1 MSYLVLARKF
11 RPTTFNEVIGQEH
24 ISQTLKNAI
33 REDKVA
39 HAYLFSGPRGTGKT
53 TIARIFAKAL
63 NCKEGPTTEPCG
75 KCQNCMEIAKN
86 QSIDVMEIDAASNT
100 GVDNI
105 REIRENVKFG
115 ATSSKYKIYI
125 IDEVHQLSAGAFN
138 ALLKTLE
145 EPPEHV
151 IFILATTEQHKV
163 PITILSRCQKY
174 RFRLLSTNEISKA
187 IKNIAIKDNFE
198 IDDEALKIIINASG
212 GSMRD
217 ALSLLDQAISATTGK
232 ITAEYIRNL
241 IGLLPKEIISQT
253 LDYIAKNDVDSI
265 IKICKKVYE
274 EGYNVLQFAR
284 DLRDHIRQLM
294 IFSINPEVSD
304 VSGEDTKLYDRQK
317 NLFPVSRYIR
327 LSNLISKA
335 LEEMKWH
342 DQPRILL
349 ELYLLKMAEP
359 YYNVAELIAK
369 LNELGKQQLSNAQVT
384 CESLEINSNQHSNAT
399 ENIVENVQIPN
410 MKGHESTEENTII
423 TMADSFDNDLM
434 GLWKDIVTEFSRKHP
449 MSAQSLKDAT
459 VKELNA
465 NTFQISVSTQL
476 ALNMI
481 KMHQETIRK
490 LMTRKSGRD
499 ITVSMVLTDMA
510 QNGGVV
516 KEDIKIEPEHDTAP
530 AEQFAVVEDFKE
542 TAKTAIPS
550 KIESFAKKFGGSVIK
565 KEKDSSINEN
575 NINKTEEFSENE
587 SEE

>member
-11 RPTTFNEVIGQEH
+11 RPTTFDEVIGQDH

-53 TIARIFAKAL
+53 TMARIFAKAL
-63 NCKEGPTTEPCG
+63 NCKEGPTADPCG
-75 KCQNCMEIAKN
+75 KCQNCIEIAKN

-125 IDEVHQLSAGAFN
+125 IDEVHQLSTGAFN

-174 RFRLLSTNEISKA
+174 RFRLLSTNEIAKA
-187 IKNIAIKDNFE
+187 IKNIAQKDNFE
-198 IDDEALKIIINASG
+198 IEDEALKIIINASG

-232 ITAEYIRNL
+232 ITEEYIRNL
-241 IGLLPKEIISQT
+241 IGLLPKEIISKT
-253 LDYIAKNDVDSI
+253 IDYIAQNDVESI
-265 IKICKKVYE
+265 IKICKQVYE
-274 EGYNVLQFAR
+274 DGYNVLQFAR
-284 DLRDHIRQLM
+284 DLRDHLRQLM
-294 IFSINPEVSD
+294 IFSINSEIAD
-304 VSGEDTKLYDRQK
+304 VSNEDKKLYDRQK
-317 NLFPVSRYIR
+317 NLFTISRFIR
-327 LSNLISKA
+327 MSNLISKA

-342 DQPRILL
+342 DQPRMLL

-359 YYNVAELIAK
+359 YYNVAELISK
-369 LNELGKQQLSNAQVT
+369 INELGKQNISNIPELKEVKVEKNVVSDNISNSREIG
-384 CESLEINSNQHSNAT
+384 ES
-399 ENIVENVQIPN
+399 V
-410 MKGHESTEENTII
+410 EENTVV
-423 TMADSFDNDLM
+423 TMAESFDYDLM
-434 GLWKDIVTEFSRKHP
+434 GLWKEIVAEFSRKHP
-449 MSAQSLKDAT
+449 MSAQNLKDAT

-465 NTFQISVSTQL
+465 NTFQIAVSSPL
-476 ALNMI
+476 SLNMI
-481 KMHQETIRK
+481 KMHLETIQK

-499 ITVSMVLTDMA
+499 IKVSMVLDEIA
-510 QNGGVV
+510 QNGGII
-516 KEDIKIEPEHDTAP
+516 KEDIKIDTEEHP
-530 AEQFAVVEDFKE
+530 AKEKFVIVEDFKE
-542 TAKTAIPS
+542 TAKTAVPS
-550 KIESFAKKFGGSVIK
+550 KIESIAKKFGGFAVR
-565 KEKDSSINEN
+565 KEKSNISSDKEKTMEN
-575 NINKTEEFSENE
+575 SVGTETEE
-587 SEE
+587 

>member
-11 RPTTFNEVIGQEH
+11 RPTTFDEVIGQEH

-53 TIARIFAKAL
+53 TMARIFAKAL

-75 KCQNCMEIAKN
+75 KCQNCIEIAKN
-86 QSIDVMEIDAASNT
+86 QSMDVMEIDAASNT

-125 IDEVHQLSAGAFN
+125 IDEVHQLSQGAFN

-174 RFRLLSTNEISKA
+174 RFRLLSADEISKV
-187 IKNIAIKDNFE
+187 IKNIAKKDNFE
-198 IDDEALKIIINASG
+198 IDDEALKIIINVSG

-217 ALSLLDQAISATTGK
+217 ALSLLDQAISATTSK
-232 ITAEYIRNL
+232 ITAEYIRKL

-253 LDYIAKNDVDSI
+253 INCIAKNDVDSI

-274 EGYNVLQFAR
+274 DGYNILQFAR
-284 DLRDHIRQLM
+284 DLRDYIRQLM
-294 IFSINPEVSD
+294 IFSINPEVAEIS
-304 VSGEDTKLYDRQK
+304 SEDTKLYDRQK
-317 NLFPVSRYIR
+317 NLFSIPRYIR
-327 LSNLISKA
+327 LGNLISKA

-369 LNELGKQQLSNAQVT
+369 INELGKQKFLSSQIAKDELLKNKIDQ
-384 CESLEINSNQHSNAT
+384 SSNII
-399 ENIVENVQIPN
+399 ENMQDLNTKKDEFV
-410 MKGHESTEENTII
+410 EENTVT

-434 GLWKDIVTEFSRKHP
+434 GLWKEIVIEFSRKHP
-449 MSAQSLKDAT
+449 MSAQSLKDAI
-459 VKELNA
+459 VKELNS
-465 NTFQISVSTQL
+465 NSFQISVNTQL

-481 KMHQETIRK
+481 KIHLETIQK
-490 LMTRKSGRD
+490 LMKRKSGRD
-499 ITVSMVLTDMA
+499 IKVSMVLNDIA
-510 QNGGVV
+510 QNGEIV
-516 KEDIKIEPEHDTAP
+516 KEDITIDHKQDNVLIEK
-530 AEQFAVVEDFKE
+530 FAVVEDFSK

-550 KIESFAKKFGGSVIK
+550 KIENLAKKFGGSVIK
-565 KEKDSSINEN
+565 KERDSNVNEN
-575 NINKTEEFSENE
+575 IEESQERETEE
-587 SEE
+587 

>member
-11 RPTTFNEVIGQEH
+11 RPTTFDEVIGQEH

-53 TIARIFAKAL
+53 TMARIFAKAL

-75 KCQNCMEIAKN
+75 KCQNCIEIAKN
-86 QSIDVMEIDAASNT
+86 QSMDVMEIDAASNT

-125 IDEVHQLSAGAFN
+125 IDEVHQLSQGAFN

-174 RFRLLSTNEISKA
+174 RFRLLSADEISKV
-187 IKNIAIKDNFE
+187 IKNIAKKDNFE
-198 IDDEALKIIINASG
+198 IDDEALKIIINVSG

-217 ALSLLDQAISATTGK
+217 ALSLLDQAISATSSK

-253 LDYIAKNDVDSI
+253 INCIAKNDVDSI

-274 EGYNVLQFAR
+274 DGYNILQFAR
-284 DLRDHIRQLM
+284 DLRDYIRQLM
-294 IFSINPEVSD
+294 IFSINPEVAEIS
-304 VSGEDTKLYDRQK
+304 SEDTKLYDKQK
-317 NLFPVSRYIR
+317 NLFSISRYIR
-327 LSNLISKA
+327 LGNLISKA

-369 LNELGKQQLSNAQVT
+369 INELEKQKFLSSQIAKDELLKNKIDQSSNIIENMQDLNT
-384 CESLEINSNQHSNAT
+384 KKDEIV
-399 ENIVENVQIPN
+399 EGNIV
-410 MKGHESTEENTII
+410 T

-434 GLWKDIVTEFSRKHP
+434 GLWKEIVIEFSRKHP
-449 MSAQSLKDAT
+449 MSAQSLKDAI
-459 VKELNA
+459 VKELNS
-465 NTFQISVSTQL
+465 NSFQISVNTQL

-481 KMHQETIRK
+481 KIHLETIQK
-490 LMTRKSGRD
+490 LMKRKSGRD
-499 ITVSMVLTDMA
+499 IKVSMVLNDVA
-510 QNGGVV
+510 QNGEIF
-516 KEDIKIEPEHDTAP
+516 KEDITIDNKQDNVSIEK
-530 AEQFAVVEDFKE
+530 FAVVEDFSK

-550 KIESFAKKFGGSVIK
+550 KIENLAKKFGGSVIK
-565 KEKDSSINEN
+565 KERDSSINK
-575 NINKTEEFSENE
+575 NIEESQERETEE
-587 SEE
+587 

>member
-11 RPTTFNEVIGQEH
+11 RPTTFDEVIGQEH

-53 TIARIFAKAL
+53 TMARIFAKAL

-75 KCQNCMEIAKN
+75 KCQNCIEIAKN
-86 QSIDVMEIDAASNT
+86 QSMDVMEIDAASNT

-125 IDEVHQLSAGAFN
+125 IDEVHQLSQGAFN

-174 RFRLLSTNEISKA
+174 RFRLLSANEISKV
-187 IKNIAIKDNFE
+187 IKNIAKKDNFE
-198 IDDEALKIIINASG
+198 IDDEALKIIINVSG

-217 ALSLLDQAISATTGK
+217 ALSLLDQAISATTSK
-232 ITAEYIRNL
+232 ITAEYIRKL

-253 LDYIAKNDVDSI
+253 INCIAKNDVDSI

-274 EGYNVLQFAR
+274 DGYNILQFAR
-284 DLRDHIRQLM
+284 DLRDYIRQLM
-294 IFSINPEVSD
+294 IFSINPEVAEIS
-304 VSGEDTKLYDRQK
+304 SEDTKLYDKQK
-317 NLFPVSRYIR
+317 NLFSISRYIR
-327 LSNLISKA
+327 LGNLISKA
-335 LEEMKWH
+335 LEEMKLH

-369 LNELGKQQLSNAQVT
+369 INELGKQNFLSSQIVT
-384 CESLEINSNQHSNAT
+384 DEGLKNRIDQNLNIIENMQDLNIKKDEI
-399 ENIVENVQIPN
+399 V
-410 MKGHESTEENTII
+410 EENTVT
-423 TMADSFDNDLM
+423 TMADAFDNDLM
-434 GLWKDIVTEFSRKHP
+434 GLWKEIVAEFSRKHP
-449 MSAQSLKDAT
+449 MSAQSLKDAI
-459 VKELNA
+459 VKELNS
-465 NTFQISVSTQL
+465 NSFQISVNTQL

-481 KMHQETIRK
+481 KIHLETIQK
-490 LMTRKSGRD
+490 LMKRKSGRD
-499 ITVSMVLTDMA
+499 IKVSIVLNDVV
-510 QNGGVV
+510 QNGEMV
-516 KEDIKIEPEHDTAP
+516 KEDITIDNKQDNVSIEK
-530 AEQFAVVEDFKE
+530 FAVVEDFSK

-550 KIESFAKKFGGSVIK
+550 KIENLAKKFGGSVIK
-565 KEKDSSINEN
+565 KERDNSINK
-575 NINKTEEFSENE
+575 NIEESQEKETEE
-587 SEE
+587 

>member
-11 RPTTFNEVIGQEH
+11 RPNTFDEVIGQEH

-53 TIARIFAKAL
+53 TMARIFAKAL

-75 KCQNCMEIAKN
+75 KCQNCIEIAKN
-86 QSIDVMEIDAASNT
+86 QSMDVMEIDAASNT

-125 IDEVHQLSAGAFN
+125 IDEVHQLSQGAFN

-174 RFRLLSTNEISKA
+174 RFRLLSANEISKV
-187 IKNIAIKDNFE
+187 IKNIAKKDNFE
-198 IDDEALKIIINASG
+198 IDDEALKIIINVSG

-217 ALSLLDQAISATTGK
+217 ALSLLDQAISATTSK
-232 ITAEYIRNL
+232 ITAEYIRKL

-253 LDYIAKNDVDSI
+253 INCIAKNDVDSI

-274 EGYNVLQFAR
+274 DGYNILQFAR
-284 DLRDHIRQLM
+284 DLRDYIRQLM
-294 IFSINPEVSD
+294 IFSINPEVAEIS
-304 VSGEDTKLYDRQK
+304 SEDTKLYDRQK
-317 NLFPVSRYIR
+317 NLFSISRYIR
-327 LSNLISKA
+327 LGNLISKA

-369 LNELGKQQLSNAQVT
+369 INELEKQKFLSSQIVT
-384 CESLEINSNQHSNAT
+384 DELLKNRIDQNSNII
-399 ENIVENVQIPN
+399 ENMQGLNIKKDEIV
-410 MKGHESTEENTII
+410 EENTVT

-434 GLWKDIVTEFSRKHP
+434 GLWKEIVTEFSRRHP
-449 MSAQSLKDAT
+449 MSAQSLKDAI
-459 VKELNA
+459 VKELNS
-465 NTFQISVSTQL
+465 NFFQISVNTQL

-481 KMHQETIRK
+481 KIHLETIQK
-490 LMTRKSGRD
+490 LMKRKSGRD
-499 ITVSMVLTDMA
+499 IKVSMVLNDIA
-510 QNGGVV
+510 QNGEIV
-516 KEDIKIEPEHDTAP
+516 KEDITIDNKQDNVSIEK
-530 AEQFAVVEDFKE
+530 FAVVEDFSK

-550 KIESFAKKFGGSVIK
+550 KIENLAKKFGGSVIK
-565 KEKDSSINEN
+565 KERDSNVNEN
-575 NINKTEEFSENE
+575 IEESQERETEE
-587 SEE
+587 

>member
-11 RPTTFNEVIGQEH
+11 RPTTFDEVIGQEH

-53 TIARIFAKAL
+53 TMARIFAKAL

-75 KCQNCMEIAKN
+75 KCQNCIEIAKN
-86 QSIDVMEIDAASNT
+86 QSMDVMEIDAASNT

-125 IDEVHQLSAGAFN
+125 IDEVHQLSQGAFN

-174 RFRLLSTNEISKA
+174 RFRLLSANEISKV
-187 IKNIAIKDNFE
+187 IKNIAKKDNFE
-198 IDDEALKIIINASG
+198 IDDEALKIIINVSG

-217 ALSLLDQAISATTGK
+217 ALSLLDQAISATTSK
-232 ITAEYIRNL
+232 ITAEYIRKL

-253 LDYIAKNDVDSI
+253 INCIAKNDVDSI

-274 EGYNVLQFAR
+274 DGYNILQFAR
-284 DLRDHIRQLM
+284 DLRDYIRQLM
-294 IFSINPEVSD
+294 IFSINPEVAEIS
-304 VSGEDTKLYDRQK
+304 SEDTKLYDKQK
-317 NLFPVSRYIR
+317 NLFSISRYIR
-327 LSNLISKA
+327 LGNLISKA

-369 LNELGKQQLSNAQVT
+369 INELGKQNFLSSQIVT
-384 CESLEINSNQHSNAT
+384 DEGLKNRIDQNLNIIENMQDLNIKKDEI
-399 ENIVENVQIPN
+399 V
-410 MKGHESTEENTII
+410 EENTVT
-423 TMADSFDNDLM
+423 TMADAFDNDLM
-434 GLWKDIVTEFSRKHP
+434 GLWKEIVAEFSRKHP
-449 MSAQSLKDAT
+449 MSAQSLKDAI
-459 VKELNA
+459 VKELNS
-465 NTFQISVSTQL
+465 NSFQISVNTQL

-481 KMHQETIRK
+481 KIHLETIQK
-490 LMTRKSGRD
+490 LMKRKSGRD
-499 ITVSMVLTDMA
+499 IKVSIVLNDVV
-510 QNGGVV
+510 QNGEMV
-516 KEDIKIEPEHDTAP
+516 KEDITIDNKQDNVSIEK
-530 AEQFAVVEDFKE
+530 FAVVEDFSK

-550 KIESFAKKFGGSVIK
+550 KIENLAKKFGGSVIK
-565 KEKDSSINEN
+565 KERDNSINK
-575 NINKTEEFSENE
+575 NIEESQEKETEE
-587 SEE
+587 

>member
-11 RPTTFNEVIGQEH
+11 RPTTFDEVIGQDH

-33 REDKVA
+33 KEDKVA

-53 TIARIFAKAL
+53 TMARIFAKAL

-75 KCQNCMEIAKN
+75 KCQNCIEIAKN

-125 IDEVHQLSAGAFN
+125 IDEVHQLSTGAFN

-174 RFRLLSTNEISKA
+174 RFRLLSTNEIAKA
-187 IKNIAIKDNFE
+187 IKNIAQKDNFE
-198 IDDEALKIIINASG
+198 IEDEALKIIINASG

-232 ITAEYIRNL
+232 ITEEYIRNL
-241 IGLLPKEIISQT
+241 MGLLPKEMISKT
-253 LDYIAKNDVDSI
+253 IDYIAQNDVESI
-265 IKICKKVYE
+265 IKVCKQVYE
-274 EGYNVLQFAR
+274 DGYNVLQFAR
-284 DLRDHIRQLM
+284 DLRDHLRQLM
-294 IFSINPEVSD
+294 IFSINPEISD
-304 VSGEDTKLYDRQK
+304 VSSEDKKLYDRQK
-317 NLFPVSRYIR
+317 VLFPISRFIR
-327 LSNLISKA
+327 MGNLISKA

-359 YYNVAELIAK
+359 YYNVAELIYK
-369 LNELGKQQLSNAQVT
+369 INELGKQTIS
-384 CESLEINSNQHSNAT
+384 S
-399 ENIVENVQIPN
+399 IPN
-410 MKGHESTEENTII
+410 LKEVKIEKVNISNNVPNGVEEKEQVEENTVV
-423 TMADSFDNDLM
+423 TMAESFDYDLM
-434 GLWKDIVTEFSRKHP
+434 GLWKEIVVEFSRKHP
-449 MSAQSLKDAT
+449 MSAQTLKDAT

-465 NTFQISVSTQL
+465 NTFQIAVPSSL
-476 ALNMI
+476 SLNMI
-481 KMHQETIRK
+481 KMHLETIQK
-490 LMTRKSGRD
+490 LMTRKSGRE
-499 ITVSMVLTDMA
+499 IKVSMVLNEIA
-510 QNGGVV
+510 QKGGIV
-516 KEDIKIEPEHDTAP
+516 KEDIKID
-530 AEQFAVVEDFKE
+530 AEEYSNKEKFIVVEDFKE
-542 TAKTAIPS
+542 TAKTAVPS
-550 KIESFAKKFGGSVIK
+550 KIESIANKFGGKAVK
-565 KEKDSSINEN
+565 KEKN
-575 NINKTEEFSENE
+575 NVAFSNKETITEGNFDTE

>member
-11 RPTTFNEVIGQEH
+11 RPATFDEVIGQDH

-33 REDKVA
+33 KEDKVA

-53 TIARIFAKAL
+53 TMARIFAKAL
-63 NCKEGPTTEPCG
+63 NCKEGPTPEPCG
-75 KCQNCMEIAKN
+75 KCQNCIEIAKN

-125 IDEVHQLSAGAFN
+125 IDEVHQLSTGAFN

-174 RFRLLSTNEISKA
+174 RFRLLSTNEIAKA
-187 IKNIAIKDNFE
+187 IKNIAQKDNFE

-232 ITAEYIRNL
+232 ITSEYVRNL
-241 IGLLPKEIISQT
+241 IGLLPKEIISST
-253 LDYIAKNDVDSI
+253 IDYIANNDVEAI
-265 IKICKKVYE
+265 IKMCKKVYE
-274 EGYNVLQFAR
+274 DGYNVLQFAK
-284 DLRDHIRQLM
+284 DLRDRLRQLM
-294 IFSINPEVSD
+294 IFSVNSEIAEIS
-304 VSGEDTKLYDRQK
+304 SEDKKSYDKQK
-317 NLFPVSRYIR
+317 NLFSMSRFIR
-327 LSNLISKA
+327 MGNLISKA

-359 YYNVAELIAK
+359 YYNVGELIAK
-369 LNELGKQQLSNAQVT
+369 IDDLAKQKIAFSRISSQSDNSEEHIVNLQERADSYTETVNF
-384 CESLEINSNQHSNAT
+384 ESAEDN
-399 ENIVENVQIPN
+399 
-410 MKGHESTEENTII
+410 NTVV
-423 TMADSFDNDLM
+423 TMADSVYNDLM
-434 GLWKDIVTEFSRKHP
+434 GLWKEVVAEFSKKHP
-449 MSAQSLKDAT
+449 MSAQTLKDGI
-459 VKELNA
+459 VKELNS
-465 NTFQISVSTQL
+465 NTLQIAVTSVMS
-476 ALNMI
+476 LNMI
-481 KMHQETIRK
+481 KTHLEAIQK

-499 ITVSMVLTDMA
+499 IKVSVVLDETIQKGA
-510 QNGGVV
+510 II
-516 KEDIKIEPEHDTAP
+516 KEDIKIEQ
-530 AEQFAVVEDFKE
+530 EQVTESEEKFAVVEDLKE

-550 KIESFAKKFGGSVIK
+550 KIENIAKKFGGFAVK
-565 KEKDSSINEN
+565 KEKENLSLKEEDSE
-575 NINKTEEFSENE
+575 TE

>member
-11 RPTTFNEVIGQEH
+11 RPTTFDEVIGQDH

-53 TIARIFAKAL
+53 TMARIFAKAL

-125 IDEVHQLSAGAFN
+125 IDEVHQLSMGAFN

-174 RFRLLSTNEISKA
+174 RFRLLSTNEIAKA
-187 IKNIAIKDNFE
+187 IKNIAQKDNFE
-198 IDDEALKIIINASG
+198 IEDEALKIIISASG

-232 ITAEYIRNL
+232 ITEEYIRNL
-241 IGLLPKEIISQT
+241 IGLLPKEIISKT
-253 LDYIAKNDVDSI
+253 IDYIAKNDIESI
-265 IKICKKVYE
+265 IKICKQIYE
-274 EGYNVLQFAR
+274 DGYNVLQFAK
-284 DLRDHIRQLM
+284 DLRDHLRQLM
-294 IFSINPEVSD
+294 IFSINSEIAD
-304 VSGEDTKLYDRQK
+304 VSSEDKKLYDRQK
-317 NLFPVSRYIR
+317 NLFPISRFIR
-327 LSNLISKA
+327 MGNLISKA

-359 YYNVAELIAK
+359 YYNVAELIYK
-369 LNELGKQQLSNAQVT
+369 INELGKQNISSIPELKEIKVEKNSISDDVSNSI
-384 CESLEINSNQHSNAT
+384 ESSER
-399 ENIVENVQIPN
+399 V
-410 MKGHESTEENTII
+410 EENTVI
-423 TMADSFDNDLM
+423 TMAESIDYDLM
-434 GLWKDIVTEFSRKHP
+434 GLWKEIVVEFSKKHP
-449 MSAQSLKDAT
+449 MSAQTLKNAT
-459 VKELNA
+459 VKEINT
-465 NTFQISVSTQL
+465 NTFQIAVSSSL
-476 ALNMI
+476 SLNMI
-481 KMHQETIRK
+481 KMHLETIQK
-490 LMTRKSGRD
+490 LMTRKSGRE
-499 ITVSMVLTDMA
+499 IKVSMVLDEIA
-510 QNGGVV
+510 QKGGTV
-516 KEDIKIEPEHDTAP
+516 KEDIKIESEDHQAP
-530 AEQFAVVEDFKE
+530 KEKFLVVEDFKE
-542 TAKTAIPS
+542 TAKTAVPS
-550 KIESFAKKFGGSVIK
+550 KIESIAKKFGGFAVK
-565 KEKDSSINEN
+565 KEKNNVSSLDKEN
-575 NINKTEEFSENE
+575 TTENGFDTE

>member
-11 RPTTFNEVIGQEH
+11 RPTTFDEVIGQEH

-53 TIARIFAKAL
+53 TMARIFAKAL

-75 KCQNCMEIAKN
+75 KCQNCIEIAKN
-86 QSIDVMEIDAASNT
+86 QSMDVMEIDAASNT

-125 IDEVHQLSAGAFN
+125 IDEVHQLSQGAFN

-174 RFRLLSTNEISKA
+174 RFRLLSANEISKVV
-187 IKNIAIKDNFE
+187 KNIAKKDNFE
-198 IDDEALKIIINASG
+198 IDDEALKIIINVSG

-217 ALSLLDQAISATTGK
+217 ALSLLDQAISATTSK
-232 ITAEYIRNL
+232 ITAEYIRKL

-253 LDYIAKNDVDSI
+253 INCIAKNDVDSI

-274 EGYNVLQFAR
+274 DGYNILQFAR
-284 DLRDHIRQLM
+284 DLRDYIRQLM
-294 IFSINPEVSD
+294 IFSINPEVAEIS
-304 VSGEDTKLYDRQK
+304 SEDTKLYDRQK
-317 NLFPVSRYIR
+317 NLFSISRYIR
-327 LSNLISKA
+327 LGNLISKA

-369 LNELGKQQLSNAQVT
+369 INELGKQKFLSSQIVKDELLKNRKYQ
-384 CESLEINSNQHSNAT
+384 NSNII
-399 ENIVENVQIPN
+399 ENMQDLNIKKDEIV
-410 MKGHESTEENTII
+410 EENTVT
-423 TMADSFDNDLM
+423 TMADAFDNDLM
-434 GLWKDIVTEFSRKHP
+434 GLWKEIVAEFSRKHP
-449 MSAQSLKDAT
+449 MSAQSLKDAI
-459 VKELNA
+459 VKELNS
-465 NTFQISVSTQL
+465 NSFQISVNTQL

-481 KMHQETIRK
+481 KIHLETIQK
-490 LMTRKSGRD
+490 LMKRKSGRD
-499 ITVSMVLTDMA
+499 IKVSIVLNDVV
-510 QNGGVV
+510 QNGEIV
-516 KEDIKIEPEHDTAP
+516 KEDITINNKQDNVSIEK
-530 AEQFAVVEDFKE
+530 FAVVEDFSK

-550 KIESFAKKFGGSVIK
+550 KIENLAKKFGGSVIK
-565 KEKDSSINEN
+565 KERDNSINK
-575 NINKTEEFSENE
+575 NIEESQERETEE
-587 SEE
+587 

>member
-11 RPTTFNEVIGQEH
+11 RPTTFDEVIGQEH

-53 TIARIFAKAL
+53 TMARIFAKAL
-63 NCKEGPTTEPCG
+63 NCKEGPTTQPCG
-75 KCQNCMEIAKN
+75 KCQNCVEIAKN

-125 IDEVHQLSAGAFN
+125 IDEVHQLSTGAFN

-187 IKNIAIKDNFE
+187 IKNIALKDNFE

-253 LDYIAKNDVDSI
+253 IDYIAKNDVDLL
-265 IKICKKVYE
+265 IKTCKKVYE
-274 EGYNVLQFAR
+274 DGYNVLQFAR

-294 IFSINPEVSD
+294 IFSINPEVAD
-304 VSGEDTKLYDRQK
+304 VSGEDIKLYDRQK
-317 NLFPVSRYIR
+317 NLFSISRYIR
-327 LSNLISKA
+327 LGNLISKA

-342 DQPRILL
+342 DRPGMLL

-369 LNELGKQQLSNAQVT
+369 INELGKQKFSSSQIIPELS
-384 CESLEINSNQHSNAT
+384 EIKTEQHSNVI
-399 ENIVENVQIPN
+399 ENIQDSNIKEQENL
-410 MKGHESTEENTII
+410 EENTVV
-423 TMADSFDNDLM
+423 TMADSFGNDLM
-434 GLWKDIVTEFSRKHP
+434 GLWKEIVMEFSRKHP
-449 MSAQSLKDAT
+449 MSAQSLKDAI
-459 VKELNA
+459 VKELNS
-465 NTFQISVSTQL
+465 NTFQISVNTQL

-481 KMHQETIRK
+481 KIHLETIRK

-499 ITVSMVLTDMA
+499 IKVSMVLNDIA
-510 QNGGVV
+510 QNGGIV
-516 KEDIKIEPEHDTAP
+516 KEDITIEQEQDNAP
-530 AEQFAVVEDFKE
+530 TEKFAVVEDFSQ

-550 KIESFAKKFGGSVIK
+550 KIENFAKKFGGSVVK
-565 KEKDSSINEN
+565 KEKNGD
-575 NINKTEEFSENE
+575 INKNSSNIVEENSEIE

>member
-11 RPTTFNEVIGQEH
+11 RPTTFDEVIGQEH

-53 TIARIFAKAL
+53 TMARIFAKAL

-75 KCQNCMEIAKN
+75 KCQNCIEIAKN
-86 QSIDVMEIDAASNT
+86 QSMDVMEIDAASNT

-125 IDEVHQLSAGAFN
+125 IDEVHQLSQGAFN

-174 RFRLLSTNEISKA
+174 RFRLLSANEISKV
-187 IKNIAIKDNFE
+187 IKNIAKKDNFE
-198 IDDEALKIIINASG
+198 IDDEALKIIINVSG

-217 ALSLLDQAISATTGK
+217 ALSLLDQAISATTSK
-232 ITAEYIRNL
+232 ITAEYIRKL

-253 LDYIAKNDVDSI
+253 INCIAKNDIDSI

-274 EGYNVLQFAR
+274 DGYNILQFAR
-284 DLRDHIRQLM
+284 DLRDYIRQLM
-294 IFSINPEVSD
+294 IFSINPEVAEIS
-304 VSGEDTKLYDRQK
+304 SEDTKLYDKQK
-317 NLFPVSRYIR
+317 NLFSISRYIR
-327 LSNLISKA
+327 LGNLISKA

-369 LNELGKQQLSNAQVT
+369 INELGKQNFLSSQIVT
-384 CESLEINSNQHSNAT
+384 DEGLKNRIDQNLNIIENMQDLNIKKDEI
-399 ENIVENVQIPN
+399 V
-410 MKGHESTEENTII
+410 EENTVT
-423 TMADSFDNDLM
+423 TMADAFDNDLM
-434 GLWKDIVTEFSRKHP
+434 GLWKEIVAEFSRKHP
-449 MSAQSLKDAT
+449 MSAQSLKDAI
-459 VKELNA
+459 VKELNS
-465 NTFQISVSTQL
+465 NSFQISVNTQL

-481 KMHQETIRK
+481 KIHLETIQK
-490 LMTRKSGRD
+490 LMKRKSGRD
-499 ITVSMVLTDMA
+499 IKVSIVLNDVV
-510 QNGGVV
+510 QNGEMV
-516 KEDIKIEPEHDTAP
+516 KEDITIDNKQDNVSIEK
-530 AEQFAVVEDFKE
+530 FAVVEDFSK

-550 KIESFAKKFGGSVIK
+550 KIENLAKKFGGSVIK
-565 KEKDSSINEN
+565 KERDNSINK
-575 NINKTEEFSENE
+575 NIEESQEKETEE
-587 SEE
+587 

>member
-11 RPTTFNEVIGQEH
+11 RPTTFDEVIGQDH

-33 REDKVA
+33 KEDKVA

-53 TIARIFAKAL
+53 TMARIFAKAL
-63 NCKEGPTTEPCG
+63 NCKEGPTPEPCG

-125 IDEVHQLSAGAFN
+125 IDEVHQLSTGAFN

-174 RFRLLSTNEISKA
+174 RFRLLSTNEIAKA
-187 IKNIAIKDNFE
+187 IKNIAQKDNFE
-198 IDDEALKIIINASG
+198 IEDEALKIIINASG

-232 ITAEYIRNL
+232 ITEEYIRNL
-241 IGLLPKEIISQT
+241 IGLLPKEIISKT
-253 LDYIAKNDVDSI
+253 IDYIAQNDVESI
-265 IKICKKVYE
+265 MKICKKVYE
-274 EGYNVLQFAR
+274 DGYNVLQFAR
-284 DLRDHIRQLM
+284 DLRDHLRQLM
-294 IFSINPEVSD
+294 LFSINAEIAD
-304 VSGEDTKLYDRQK
+304 VSIEDKKLYDRQK
-317 NLFPVSRYIR
+317 VLFPISRFIR
-327 LSNLISKA
+327 MGNLISKA

-342 DQPRILL
+342 DQPRMLL

-369 LNELGKQQLSNAQVT
+369 VNELGKQ
-384 CESLEINSNQHSNAT
+384 
-399 ENIVENVQIPN
+399 NISSISELKETKIEKVIVSEDKSPSVAVNEVSEPI
-410 MKGHESTEENTII
+410 ETDTVV
-423 TMADSFDNDLM
+423 TMAESFDYDLM
-434 GLWKDIVTEFSRKHP
+434 GLWKEIVAEFSRKHP
-449 MSAQSLKDAT
+449 MSAQTLKDAT
-459 VKELNA
+459 VKEINA
-465 NTFQISVSTQL
+465 NSFQIAVESPLS
-476 ALNMI
+476 LNMI
-481 KMHQETIRK
+481 KMHLETIQK
-490 LMTRKSGRD
+490 LMTRKSGRE
-499 ITVSMVLTDMA
+499 IKVSMVLGEIS
-510 QNGGVV
+510 QKGGII
-516 KEDIKIEPEHDTAP
+516 KEDIKIEPE
-530 AEQFAVVEDFKE
+530 EQPSKEKFVVVEDFKE
-542 TAKTAIPS
+542 TAKTAVPS
-550 KIESFAKKFGGSVIK
+550 KIESIAKKFGGTAVK
-565 KEKDSSINEN
+565 KEKIGSASTDNEKSKEG
-575 NINKTEEFSENE
+575 NIDTE

>member
-11 RPTTFNEVIGQEH
+11 RPATFDEVIGQDH

-33 REDKVA
+33 KEDKVA

-53 TIARIFAKAL
+53 TMARIFAKAL
-63 NCKEGPTTEPCG
+63 NCKEGPTAEPCG
-75 KCQNCMEIAKN
+75 KCQNCIEIAKN

-125 IDEVHQLSAGAFN
+125 IDEVHQLSTGAFN

-174 RFRLLSTNEISKA
+174 RFRLLSTNEIAKA
-187 IKNIAIKDNFE
+187 IKNIAQKDNFE

-232 ITAEYIRNL
+232 ITAEYVRGL
-241 IGLLPKEIISQT
+241 IGLLPKEIISST
-253 LDYIAKNDVDSI
+253 IDYLAKNDVEAI
-265 IKICKKVYE
+265 IKMCKKVYE
-274 EGYNVLQFAR
+274 DGYNVLQFAR
-284 DLRDHIRQLM
+284 DLRDRLRQLM
-294 IFSINPEVSD
+294 IFSVNPEISD
-304 VSGEDTKLYDRQK
+304 VSSEDKKLYDRQK
-317 NLFPVSRYIR
+317 SLFSMSGYIR
-327 LSNLISKA
+327 MGNLISKA

-359 YYNVAELIAK
+359 YYNVGELIAK
-369 LNELGKQQLSNAQVT
+369 IDELAKQKTVFGHVLADTGVDEQTANLHEDTDSYSNVP
-384 CESLEINSNQHSNAT
+384 
-399 ENIVENVQIPN
+399 ENIEDGTVV
-410 MKGHESTEENTII
+410 
-423 TMADSFDNDLM
+423 TMADSVYNDLM
-434 GLWKDIVTEFSRKHP
+434 GLWKEIVVEFSKKHP
-449 MSAQSLKDAT
+449 MSAQTLKDGI
-459 VKELNA
+459 VKELNSS
-465 NTFQISVSTQL
+465 TLQISVKSVM

-481 KMHQETIRK
+481 KTHSEAIQK
-490 LMTRKSGRD
+490 LMTRKSGRE
-499 ITVSMVLTDMA
+499 IKVAIVLDETL
-510 QNGGVV
+510 QKGGII
-516 KEDIKIEPEHDTAP
+516 KEDIKIEQEEEVHSQQ
-530 AEQFAVVEDFKE
+530 EKFAVVEDLKE
-542 TAKTAIPS
+542 TAKTAVPS
-550 KIESFAKKFGGSVIK
+550 KIESIAKKFGGVAVK
-565 KEKDSSINEN
+565 KEKGKTSLEQDKTSETE
-575 NINKTEEFSENE
+575 TEE
-587 SEE
+587 

>member
-11 RPTTFNEVIGQEH
+11 RPTTFDEVIGQEH

-33 REDKVA
+33 KEDKVA

-53 TIARIFAKAL
+53 TMARIFAKAL

-75 KCQNCMEIAKN
+75 KCQNCIEIAKN

-125 IDEVHQLSAGAFN
+125 IDEVHQLSQGAFN

-174 RFRLLSTNEISKA
+174 RFRLLSADEISKVV
-187 IKNIAIKDNFE
+187 KNIAKKDNFE
-198 IDDEALKIIINASG
+198 IDDEALKIIINVSG

-217 ALSLLDQAISATTGK
+217 ALSLLDQAISATTSK
-232 ITAEYIRNL
+232 ITAEYIRKL

-253 LDYIAKNDVDSI
+253 INCIAKNDVDSI

-274 EGYNVLQFAR
+274 DGYNILQFAR
-284 DLRDHIRQLM
+284 DLRDYIRQLM
-294 IFSINPEVSD
+294 IFSINPEVAEIS
-304 VSGEDTKLYDRQK
+304 SEDTKLYDRQK
-317 NLFPVSRYIR
+317 ILFSIPRYIR
-327 LSNLISKA
+327 LGNLISKA

-369 LNELGKQQLSNAQVT
+369 INELEKQKFLSSQIAKDELLKNKIDQSSNII
-384 CESLEINSNQHSNAT
+384 ENMQDLNIKKDEIV
-399 ENIVENVQIPN
+399 EGNIV
-410 MKGHESTEENTII
+410 T

-434 GLWKDIVTEFSRKHP
+434 GLWKEIVIEFSRKHP
-449 MSAQSLKDAT
+449 MSAQSLKDAI
-459 VKELNA
+459 VKELNSSS
-465 NTFQISVSTQL
+465 FQISVNTQL

-481 KMHQETIRK
+481 KIHLETIQK
-490 LMTRKSGRD
+490 LMKRKSGRD
-499 ITVSMVLTDMA
+499 IKVSMVLNDIA
-510 QNGGVV
+510 QNGEIV
-516 KEDIKIEPEHDTAP
+516 KEDITIDHKQDNVLIEK
-530 AEQFAVVEDFKE
+530 FAVVEDFSK

-550 KIESFAKKFGGSVIK
+550 KIENLAKKFGGSVIK
-565 KEKDSSINEN
+565 KERDSNVNEN
-575 NINKTEEFSENE
+575 IEESQERETEE
-587 SEE
+587 

>member
-11 RPTTFNEVIGQEH
+11 RPTTFDEVIGQEH

-53 TIARIFAKAL
+53 TMARIFAKAL

-75 KCQNCMEIAKN
+75 KCQNCIEIAKN

-125 IDEVHQLSAGAFN
+125 IDEVHQLSQGAFN

-174 RFRLLSTNEISKA
+174 RFRLLSANEISTV
-187 IKNIAIKDNFE
+187 IKNIAKKDNFE
-198 IDDEALKIIINASG
+198 IDDEALKIIINVSG

-217 ALSLLDQAISATTGK
+217 ALSLLDQAISATTSK
-232 ITAEYIRNL
+232 ITAEYIRKL

-253 LDYIAKNDVDSI
+253 INCIAKNDVDSI

-274 EGYNVLQFAR
+274 DGYNILQFAR
-284 DLRDHIRQLM
+284 DLRDYIRQLM
-294 IFSINPEVSD
+294 IFSINPEVAEIS
-304 VSGEDTKLYDRQK
+304 SEDTKLYDRQK
-317 NLFPVSRYIR
+317 NLFSISRYIR
-327 LSNLISKA
+327 LGNLISKA

-359 YYNVAELIAK
+359 YCNVAELIAK
-369 LNELGKQQLSNAQVT
+369 INELEKQKFLSSQIGTDELLKNRIDQ
-384 CESLEINSNQHSNAT
+384 NSNIIENMQDLNIKKD
-399 ENIVENVQIPN
+399 EIVEGNIV
-410 MKGHESTEENTII
+410 T

-434 GLWKDIVTEFSRKHP
+434 GLWKEIVIEFSRKHP
-449 MSAQSLKDAT
+449 MSAQSLKDAI
-459 VKELNA
+459 VKELNS
-465 NTFQISVSTQL
+465 NSFQISVNTQL

-481 KMHQETIRK
+481 KIHLETIRK
-490 LMTRKSGRD
+490 LMKRKSGRD
-499 ITVSMVLTDMA
+499 IKVSMVLNDVA
-510 QNGGVV
+510 QNGEIV
-516 KEDIKIEPEHDTAP
+516 KEDITIDNKQDNVSIEK
-530 AEQFAVVEDFKE
+530 FAVVEDFSK

-550 KIESFAKKFGGSVIK
+550 KIENLAKKFGGSVIK
-565 KEKDSSINEN
+565 KGRDSNVNEN
-575 NINKTEEFSENE
+575 IEESQERETEE
-587 SEE
+587 